1 MWDFSSKGL
10 PQGEIKTVNNK
21 GKSTL
26 NLPALSHWAGLH
38 EQFNMQS
45 KRLSDWRSAQKIL
58 CRCCWKVLAISINTS
73 SVGLPRHQA
82 THWLQQLA
90 APFLKNRGASDAK
103 EAAVS
108 REGKHLAKN
117 PTCPIWTLKWCEPTI
132 KSVQH
137 NLEKKWS
144 SVLQNQYIILVC
156 LTCSSSIRYITIHW
170 WTERQALLSECK
182 TFFKKLFC
190 SWHQHK
196 MIFSRNCSP

>member
-10 PQGEIKTVNNK
+10 PQGEIKTVNSK

-38 EQFNMQS
+38 EQSNMQS

-137 NLEKKWS
+137 NPEKKWS

-156 LTCSSSIRYITIHW
+156 LTCSSSIRYITSHW
-170 WTERQALLSECK
+170 WTERQARPSVKHFLK
-182 TFFKKLFC
+182 IFF
-190 SWHQHK
+190 
-196 MIFSRNCSP
+196 